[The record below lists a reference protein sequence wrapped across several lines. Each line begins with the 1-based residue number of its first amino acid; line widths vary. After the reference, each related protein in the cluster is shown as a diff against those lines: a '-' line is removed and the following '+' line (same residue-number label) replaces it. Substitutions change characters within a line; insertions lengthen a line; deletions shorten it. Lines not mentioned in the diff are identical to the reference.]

1 MKGLAKKDYYEVLG
15 VPRDATED
23 EIKKA
28 YRQLVKK
35 YHPDLNPDNKEE
47 CEAKLK
53 EINEAYEVLSDPEKR
68 AKYDRFGHA
77 GVDPQSAGSYGQDF
91 GGFGDFGDLFDD
103 IFDIFGGG
111 FTSSARR
118 RQGPVRGADLR
129 YDLTIDFREAVFGTE
144 KEIQVRRTETCQT
157 CHGTGA
163 KPGTGKVTCPTCNGL
178 GEVRYAQRTPFGQF
192 IRTSTCTTC
201 GGTGEIIKEKCST
214 CSGRGK
220 VVKTRRIKVKVPAG
234 VDTGS
239 VISMR
244 GEGEAGERGG
254 PNGDLYIYINVLEDK
269 VFKRSGNDIYV
280 KVPISFTEAALGAE
294 IEVPTLEGIEKF
306 NIPEGTQTGTEFK
319 LKNRGV
325 PNLKGYGRGDLF
337 FTVEV
342 QVPTKLTEKQKQL
355 LREFAKEM
363 GDNIRENK
371 KGFFKKMKDAFN

>member
-1 MKGLAKKDYYEVLG
+1 MAKKDYYEVLG

>member
-1 MKGLAKKDYYEVLG
+1 VKGLAKKDYYEVLG

>member
-144 KEIQVRRTETCQT
+144 KEIQVRRTEICQT